1 MRPLL
6 GAIVLGALLAPR
18 TGPAA
23 SPRVDAVVDTLS
35 AVLDVEKRSLAED
48 LDELERVS
56 SRLTRSESVAN
67 SARARFVQVVREGGA
82 ERGSIESAEDAIVDA
97 EARVRAEQDRTR
109 ILAGRIAE
117 RTRRI
122 ASLREEITRRK
133 AGPRVLDPLT
143 GRWDV
148 QINPGP
154 RRGVFRL
161 VLDGTLLSGDYTLD
175 GGFRGSFR
183 GTFVGDKV
191 TLQRIDSTQGFDAT
205 FYGRLIPAQRKIAG
219 SWEAT
224 LLAPASGPTAGTWV
238 GTFTPE
244 RDDEGEKP

>member
-1 MRPLL
+1 MRALI
-6 GAIVLGALLAPR
+6 GAVVLGAALVPPAA
-18 TGPAA
+18 PAA
-23 SPRVDAVVDTLS
+23 SPRTDPVVETLG
-35 AVLDVEKRSLAED
+35 AALDIEKRSLAED

-56 SRLTRSESVAN
+56 VRLVKSESAAS
-67 SARARFVQVVREGGA
+67 SARSRFVQVVRDGA
-82 ERGSIESAEDAIVDA
+82 DHVSIESAEDAMLDTESRA
-97 EARVRAEQDRTR
+97 RAEQERTR
-109 ILAGRIAE
+109 ILAGRIVE

-122 ASLREEITRRK
+122 AGLREEIARRK
-133 AGPRVLDPLT
+133 AGPKVTDPLT

-224 LLAPASGPTAGTWV
+224 LLAPATGPTAGTWV
-238 GTFTPE
+238 GTFSPE
-244 RDDEGEKP
+244 REDEGERP